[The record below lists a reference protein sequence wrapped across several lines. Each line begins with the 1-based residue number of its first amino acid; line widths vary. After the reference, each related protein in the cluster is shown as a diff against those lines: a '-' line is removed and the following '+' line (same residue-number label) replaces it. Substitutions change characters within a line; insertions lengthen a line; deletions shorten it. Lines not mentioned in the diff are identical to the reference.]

1 MPAETPDRPRPRA
14 NYPLARQAG
23 DFIFVSG
30 TSARRPDNSFSGAEA
45 DIMGTATLDIRAQAR
60 GVLEN
65 MRMQLTDLGADLTD
79 LVDVTC
85 YLVSMND
92 FGGFNE
98 IYNSYFDAAT
108 GPTRTTVAVHQ
119 LPHPHILVEIKGMAL
134 KPLVSAGDV

>member
-1 MPAETPDRPRPRA
+1 MRAESSNRLQPRA
-14 NYPLARQAG
+14 NYPLARQTG

-30 TSARRPDNSFSGAEA
+30 TSARRPDNTFSGAEA
-45 DIMGTATLDIRAQAR
+45 DIMGTVTLDIRAQTR

-65 MRMQLTDLGADLTD
+65 MRMQLTDLGADLED
-79 LVDVTC
+79 LVDLTC

-98 IYNSYFDAAT
+98 VYNSYFDAAT

-119 LPHPHILVEIKGMAL
+119 LPHPHILLEIKGTAF
-134 KPLVSAGDV
+134 KPRD

>member
-1 MPAETPDRPRPRA
+1 MPSEAPYRTRPRA
-14 NYPLARQAG
+14 NYPLARRAA

-30 TSARRPDNSFSGAEA
+30 TSSRRPDNTFSGAEA
-45 DIMGTATLDIRAQAR
+45 DIMGTATLDIRAQTR

-65 MRMQLTDLGADLTD
+65 MRTQLTDLGADLGD

-98 IYNSYFDAAT
+98 VYNSYFDAAT

-119 LPHPHILVEIKGMAL
+119 LPHPHILVEIKGTAL
-134 KPLVSAGDV
+134 KPRD